1 MNVYVLTMFDAI
13 GNNGSSIHEVLGA
26 YKTKKLAQAKMKKNY
41 NKDVA
46 SAKERNEDCEK
57 EIGNDS
63 ALISFS
69 YDDYILY
76 EIHTLEIEEGK

>member
-13 GNNGSSIHEVLGA
+13 GNNGSSRHEVLGA
-26 YKTKKLAQAKMKKNY
+26 YKTKKLARAKMKKNY

-46 SAKERNEDCEK
+46 RAKECNEDCEK

-76 EIHTLEIEEGK
+76 EIHKLKIKEEK

>member
-13 GNNGSSIHEVLGA
+13 GILGSSRHEVLGA

-41 NKDVA
+41 NKEVA

-63 ALISFS
+63 ALISFR

-76 EIHTLEIEEGK
+76 EIHTLKIKEEK

>member
-13 GNNGSSIHEVLGA
+13 GSNGSSRHEVLDA
-26 YKTKKLAQAKMKKNY
+26 YKTKKLAQVEMKKHY
-41 NKDVA
+41 DKDVA

-76 EIHTLEIEEGK
+76 EIHKLKIKEEK

>member
-26 YKTKKLAQAKMKKNY
+26 YKTKKLAQVEMKKHY
-41 NKDVA
+41 DKDVA
-46 SAKERNEDCEK
+46 SAKERNEDCEE
-57 EIGNDS
+57 EIGNDY

-69 YDDYILY
+69 YYDYIQY
-76 EIHTLEIEEGK
+76 IIDKFKVKEEK